1 MAQRLIDL
9 TISILASG
17 VSLLLSW
24 PYFRNFEYWPESH
37 GMWRVYFV
45 VGFVLAVY
53 VFYVLLRITR
63 TLFEHDELDRIE
75 TAAAAAA
82 ASAQTAESAT
92 RDTGRQS

>member
-1 MAQRLIDL
+1 MAQRLIDF
-9 TISILASG
+9 TISILASI
-17 VSLLLSW
+17 VSFLLSW

-37 GMWRVYFV
+37 TMWWVYFV

-63 TLFEHDELDRIE
+63 TLFEHDGLDRAE

-82 ASAQTAESAT
+82 QARESAKP
-92 RDTGRQS
+92 DVGRPS

>member
-9 TISILASG
+9 TISILASV

-24 PYFRNFEYWPESH
+24 PYFRDFEYWPESH
-37 GMWRVYFV
+37 TMWKVYFG

-63 TLFEHDELDRIE
+63 TLFEHDGLDRAE
-75 TAAAAAA
+75 TAAAAE
-82 ASAQTAESAT
+82 AQTREAAK
-92 RDTGRQS
+92 RDIGRQS